1 MGMGTVGRHRT
12 PMRSLSELACEAAEG
27 GSEGKTGG
35 GTPTT
40 RLTCASCL
48 PMADA
53 DRLAQTRLGA
63 GVGVPTSC
71 LGVDA
76 TDAGGDMMGPGGFK
90 MDLRGGA

>member
-1 MGMGTVGRHRT
+1 
-12 PMRSLSELACEAAEG
+12 
-27 GSEGKTGG
+27 
-35 GTPTT
+35 
-40 RLTCASCL
+40 
-48 PMADA
+48 MADA

-76 TDAGGDMMGPGGFK
+76 ADAGGDMIVPGGFK